1 MYSSV
6 AAVAKKQPPVHQCR
20 GSADLWVLHS
30 IRRLLKWIF
39 LTCFT
44 QTPSRMHADSYA
56 HIHTS
61 ISPLQ
66 FPSVQMKYI
75 WRLENAPQRWGIIYL
90 TNIGCLAAVHVIFMK
105 ATWQWVMSTM
115 FMVNRLSICPKCSS
129 TCHLLDGQ
137 LSWPIQRLILVLHSN
152 HCFPDH
158 ICHVCPLTSRIS
170 DAKPWLSEPVST
182 LHMDI

>member
-1 MYSSV
+1 MKGKESFYILSPMTDMYSSV

-137 LSWPIQRLILVLHSN
+137 LSWPIQRLI
-152 HCFPDH
+152 
-158 ICHVCPLTSRIS
+158 
-170 DAKPWLSEPVST
+170 
-182 LHMDI
+182 